1 VAYDRL
7 VSKLT
12 KENLWMFILS
22 MLNERPMYGY
32 EVATEIRKRYSVKV
46 ATITVYV
53 VLYRMSNEGLVKRL
67 VDKDSRLGLRK
78 VFYQATE
85 KGLNAYKEGIKFIEQ
100 TYKLFKKE

>member
-1 VAYDRL
+1 VAYNRL

-32 EVATEIRKRYSVKV
+32 EVATQLRGRYGVKV

-85 KGLNAYKEGIKFIEQ
+85 KGLDTYREGLKFIEQ
-100 TYKLFKKE
+100 TYKLLKKD

>member
-1 VAYDRL
+1 MAMAYNRL

-32 EVATEIRKRYSVKV
+32 EV

-85 KGLNAYKEGIKFIEQ
+85 KGLDTYREGLKFIEQ
-100 TYKLFKKE
+100 TYKLLKKE

>member
-53 VLYRMSNEGLVKRL
+53 VLYRMNNEGLVKRL

-85 KGLNAYKEGIKFIEQ
+85 KGLNTYKEGLKFIEQ